1 MEMRA
6 WGSTAEGA
14 GISRCSQGEG
24 QMGRGH
30 GGLDQRLVPSRSSG
44 LAVLT
49 GLRAVRMVGV
59 EEVEGWKRTRTSLRL
74 LPHPAPSPARYATA
88 MDVELTEIPPRTE
101 HVPPEPTPAAGTVP
115 APQDTTGEPHDPSR
129 PLELTP
135 HV

>member
-59 EEVEGWKRTRTSLRL
+59 KEVEGLERTRTSLN
-74 LPHPAPSPARYATA
+74 PSPPPSSCA
-88 MDVELTEIPPRTE
+88 IPCPLR
-101 HVPPEPTPAAGTVP
+101 HSHGRGANG
-115 APQDTTGEPHDPSR
+115 DTSTD
-129 PLELTP
+129 
-135 HV
+135 